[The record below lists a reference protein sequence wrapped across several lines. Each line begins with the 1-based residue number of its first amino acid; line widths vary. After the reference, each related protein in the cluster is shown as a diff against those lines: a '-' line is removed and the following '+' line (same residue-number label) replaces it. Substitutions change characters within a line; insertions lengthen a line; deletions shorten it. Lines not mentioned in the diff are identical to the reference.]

1 MINFTKRVHED
12 RVVDEKGSIIQEGTL
27 INAELLNRY
36 ESIIEELVNKV
47 NQLEETKQE

>member
-1 MINFTKRVHED
+1 MINFTKIVHKNQII
-12 RVVDEKGSIIQEGTL
+12 DEKGNIVQEGTP

-47 NQLEETKQE
+47 NQLEEAK

>member
-1 MINFTKRVHED
+1 MINFTKIVHED
-12 RVVDEKGSIIQEGTL
+12 RVVDEEGNILQEGTL